1 MAIKF
6 INGNMCIEHSIGAE
20 KWGTPPKKLPFQD
33 FKQKMKPPGWLH
45 HLWYIHN
52 TQKCFENNPL
62 RNDYFFAYVIQC
74 VLCVVLSSYRIKKE
88 ATLKGH
94 SVLSKIAIKKSF
106 WQKDRPKGIISAKF
120 NSVWIERE
128 KRKTFYSELGLC
140 IYAWKDII
148 KSSKGYVV
156 LIEVGW
162 LFQSS
167 HGRTLSIATFITN
180 LRNKHQL

>member
-1 MAIKF
+1 MRNTSQEIAFSRLQAK
-6 INGNMCIEHSIGAE
+6 NETS
-20 KWGTPPKKLPFQD
+20 
-33 FKQKMKPPGWLH
+33 WLH

-74 VLCVVLSSYRIKKE
+74 VWCVILSSYRIKKR

-148 KSSKGYVV
+148 KSSKGYIL
-156 LIEVGW
+156 LIEVDYFNPHMAERW
-162 LFQSS
+162 VLP
-167 HGRTLSIATFITN
+167 HL
-180 LRNKHQL
+180 

>member
-1 MAIKF
+1 MRNTSQEIAFSRLQAK
-6 INGNMCIEHSIGAE
+6 NETS
-20 KWGTPPKKLPFQD
+20 
-33 FKQKMKPPGWLH
+33 WLH

-74 VLCVVLSSYRIKKE
+74 VWCVILSSYRIKKE

-128 KRKTFYSELGLC
+128 LRKNFLFRTGIMHICLKRYNQKLKGIYS
-140 IYAWKDII
+140 
-148 KSSKGYVV
+148 SNR
-156 LIEVGW
+156 GW